1 MVGAA
6 IGRFKMPAKET
17 AIMARKHY
25 SVEFQEEACKLVSE
39 QHQSP
44 KEAAQSLG
52 ITRTTLDGWL
62 RKRGLLKPVEL
73 VEPDYAASDD
83 PRLLKGRIKELE
95 KRLKRAEIEKEILK
109 KAKGR
114 GLALSQPGSRARAC
128 EVPVDP

>member
-6 IGRFKMPAKET
+6 AGRFIMPAKET
-17 AIMARKHY
+17 AIMARKRY
-25 SVEFQEEACKLVSE
+25 SVEFQNEACKLVSE

-52 ITRTTLDGWL
+52 IAPGTLNDWL
-62 RKRGLLKPVEL
+62 RKRGLLKPAQVI
-73 VEPDYAASDD
+73 EPDYAASND

-109 KAKGR
+109 KAT
-114 GLALSQPGSRARAC
+114 AWFASQSL
-128 EVPVDP
+128 